1 MKKQL
6 SPSLQRTL
14 LAIHQLQ
21 VEKGYMPTIREIAD
35 KRNYYSRFTIQY
47 QVDKLVEL
55 GYLSLES
62 DGTRRSISRSMRF
75 ARSLD
80 YQGKSIPVLGVCN

>member
-1 MKKQL
+1 MSKQL

-14 LAIHQLQ
+14 LAIRQLQ
-21 VEKGYMPTIREIAD
+21 VKKGYMPTLREIAD
-35 KRNYYSRFTIQY
+35 KLNYSLFAIQY

-55 GYLSLES
+55 GYL
-62 DGTRRSISRSMRF
+62 DNNATDKWRSTPRSMRF
-75 ARSLD
+75 SKSLD

>member
-1 MKKQL
+1 MSKQL

-21 VEKGYMPTIREIAD
+21 VKKGYMPTLREIAD
-35 KRNYYSRFTIQY
+35 KLNYSLFGIQY

-62 DGTRRSISRSMRF
+62 DGTRRSTSRSMRF
-75 ARSLD
+75 SKSID
-80 YQGKSIPVLGVCN
+80 CQGKSIPVLGVCN